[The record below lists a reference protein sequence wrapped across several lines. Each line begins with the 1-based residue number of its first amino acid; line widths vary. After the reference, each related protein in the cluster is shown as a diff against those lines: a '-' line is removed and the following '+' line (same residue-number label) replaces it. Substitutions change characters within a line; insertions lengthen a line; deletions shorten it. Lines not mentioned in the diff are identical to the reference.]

1 MREIA
6 VVFPEKISLGNV
18 YSADRCFPHA
28 RKWIGEASGNQTF
41 SCADDKMFGVALS
54 NHDSAILRNAF
65 GKGLSALES
74 LDLSTSH
81 FSTSTLEW
89 LLSLKDMKELRFDF
103 LKIRDSDLLGLK
115 DLPALETLWLTGT
128 EVGNAAAESLAQLPA
143 LRNLVIKKTRITE
156 EGLSKVA
163 DIAEIE
169 SLYLPAQ
176 TSDAGLMALSG
187 AKKLRLLDISFTRIS
202 DQGLSAL
209 SAFTELSE
217 LYLNDTGVGDPG
229 MTHLAK
235 VPSLRTVFL
244 SGTKVT
250 DNGIVAL
257 AELPNLEHLE
267 LRDTKV
273 SEIGVARV
281 RAQRPNCAVFH
292 V

>member
-18 YSADRCFPHA
+18 YSADRSFPHA

-41 SCADDKMFGVALS
+41 TCADDKMFGVALS
-54 NHDSAILRNAF
+54 NHDSTILRTAF
-65 GKGLSALES
+65 GNGPAALES

-81 FSTSTLEW
+81 FSASTLDW
-89 LLSLKDMKELRFDF
+89 LLSLNGMRELRFDF
-103 LKIRDSDLLGLK
+103 LKIRDTDLLGLK
-115 DLPALETLWLTGT
+115 DLPSLETIWLTGT
-128 EVGNAAAESLAQLPA
+128 EVGNSAAESLAQLPA

-156 EGLSKVA
+156 EGLARVA
-163 DIAEIE
+163 DIDAIE

-176 TSDAGLMALSG
+176 TSDAGLKALSG
-187 AKKLRLLDISFTRIS
+187 AKKLRLLDISFTRVS
-202 DQGLSAL
+202 DQGLAAL
-209 SAFTELSE
+209 SAFKELSE
-217 LYLNDTGVGDPG
+217 LYLNDTGIGDAG
-229 MTHLAK
+229 MAHLAK
-235 VPSLRTVFL
+235 VDSLRTVFL

-257 AELPNLEHLE
+257 SELPRLEHLE

-281 RAQRPNCAVFH
+281 RAQRPECAIFH
-292 V
+292 M